1 MELEEL
7 RRIVARLQKEGLSLA
22 EIITDRHLQIQ
33 KWVREQLPGTKH
45 SFDVWHIAKGKMSA
59 MPIYVIIIYKL
70 LSLHLNNKER

>member
-1 MELEEL
+1 MTWGIVFFFQSNEVKSSYHMELEGL

-45 SFDVWHIAKGKMSA
+45 SFDVWHIAKGKF
-59 MPIYVIIIYKL
+59 
-70 LSLHLNNKER
+70 